1 MNSHF
6 NSVLQLIDIGR
17 YEEAL
22 SELQNLSKTCDHE
35 TKFMVAQLY
44 YELGLVNEARVH
56 TEELLGYYPD
66 EGELYVFM
74 AELLIDIGD
83 EDEAIEMLLEVN
95 ETDAAF
101 VQSQLLLADLYQTQ
115 GLDGVAEQKLLN
127 AKKLVP
133 DEPVVLFGLGEFYSA
148 RGDYAKSIP
157 YYKKVLPFQE
167 QLSGTNIHLRLAE
180 AFSANGYFED
190 ALFHYEKGL
199 KEGSVGI
206 DDHFGYG
213 YTAFQIKDY
222 TTAIMQFEKVRTM
235 DDGYSSI
242 YAFLA
247 DAYEQE
253 GRIHEAME
261 TLKFG
266 IELDEYNEKM
276 YIQAGKLALSQG
288 DSVGEEMLRKV
299 IAINP
304 SNFNGAKLLMNYLKQ
319 EERYDEIIE
328 LVDYLTDL
336 GETDPL
342 FDWFLAVA
350 KREVDEFDEA
360 LDLYD
365 ILFETFSSDSD
376 FLEEY
381 GEVLMEAGKRDKA
394 LRVMKRAIEIT
405 PSKSHLFELIPHL
418 EQE

>member
-1 MNSHF
+1 MNHDL

-17 YEEAL
+17 FEEAL
-22 SELQNLSKTCDHE
+22 SELRTLSKICDHE
-35 TKFMVAQLY
+35 TKFMIAQLY
-44 YELGLVNEARVH
+44 YELGLVDEAKVH
-56 TEELLGYYPD
+56 TDELLGFYPD

-95 ETDAAF
+95 ESDQAF

-115 GLDGVAEQKLLN
+115 GLEEVAEQKLLN
-127 AKKLVP
+127 AKKQVP

-148 RGDYAKSIP
+148 RGDYATSIP

-190 ALFHYEKGL
+190 ALLHYEKGF
-199 KEGSVGI
+199 KQGNAGI

-222 TTAIMQFEKVRTM
+222 LTAIKYFEKVRTM

-253 GRIHEAME
+253 GRIDEAME
-261 TLKFG
+261 TLKAG

-304 SNFNGAKLLMNYLKQ
+304 SNFDGAKLLMNFLKQ
-319 EERYDEIIE
+319 EERYEDIIE
-328 LVDYLTDL
+328 LVDYLTEL

-350 KREVDEFDEA
+350 KREVDEFEDA
-360 LDLYD
+360 LLLFNDLY
-365 ILFETFSSDSD
+365 ETYSSDSD

-381 GEVLMEAGKRDKA
+381 SEILLEAGKREKA
-394 LRVMKRAIEIT
+394 IKIMKQAVEIT
-405 PSKSHLFELIPHL
+405 PSKIHLVERITHL
-418 EQE
+418 EEI